1 MDCARAKEL
10 FSDYLEGNIEHNLS
24 ALMRRH
30 VEECDSCKREYNAF
44 KQTWSALGVV
54 SEVSVPV
61 NFRHDVLM
69 RMARL
74 QHERNQSAKHLAR
87 RSGYGTL
94 VRPLFVARA
103 AAIACA
109 FALIAVVFVNFP
121 QKQDGVNTGS
131 FAPGIE
137 TLTPRGSDT
146 PSLQAVREQ
155 QWKSRRLGRNTL
167 WVDIYPNSR
176 KNRTTLYRVT
186 LSINNYA
193 IPEEQIIARIGAEVY
208 LLPPDCFGSDDGD
221 RGNLVW
227 AGNII
232 KDSPVVVP
240 VLVDESSS
248 PRDSISL
255 LVQWTFRQRKFAY
268 VVFIPAQTASQ
279 RALDFSINSPTMRI
293 ATYGLYATLRNIAQD
308 YGVPLV
314 ANAYLEEKSSITDLG
329 QRSLEAVLRDTL
341 DPLGLDYLYSNGVVY
356 VDLKYEI
363 PS

>member
-1 MDCARAKEL
+1 MDCASAKEL
-10 FSDYLEGNIEHNLS
+10 FSDYLEGNIEHNQS
-24 ALMRRH
+24 ALMRKH
-30 VEECDSCKREYNAF
+30 VEECDSCKREYDAF
-44 KQTWSALGVV
+44 KQTWSALGAV

-74 QHERNQSAKHLAR
+74 QHERNQSAKHFAR
-87 RSGYGTL
+87 RSGYTPL

-103 AAIACA
+103 AALACA
-109 FALIAVVFVNFP
+109 FALMAVVVINLP
-121 QKQDGVNTGS
+121 PTRDGVNTGS
-131 FAPGIE
+131 FAPSIE
-137 TLTPRGSDT
+137 TLTPGSSDT

-167 WVDIYPNSR
+167 WVDIHPDRR
-176 KNRTTLYRVT
+176 KNRATLYRVT

-193 IPEEQIIARIGAEVY
+193 IPEEQITARIGAEVY
-208 LLPPDCFGSDDGD
+208 LLPPDSFGPKDVD

-240 VLVDESSS
+240 VLVDESSN
-248 PRDSISL
+248 PGDSINL

-268 VVFIPAQTASQ
+268 VLFIPAQTASQ
-279 RALDFSINSPTMRI
+279 RSLDFSISSTTMRI

-314 ANAYLEEKSSITDLG
+314 ANAYLEESSSITDLG
-329 QRSLEAVLRDTL
+329 QRSLDAVLRDTL
-341 DPLGLDYLYSNGVVY
+341 DPLGLDYLYSHGVVY